1 MLPLFSYSM
10 KEIIVVMWAAE
21 EEGNTFLCTTFE
33 SRARAERKIGQ
44 LYMNGT
50 PFRYKRIPGAS
61 TLEYIL
67 WVREE
72 LVEELKKGLK

>member
-1 MLPLFSYSM
+1 M

-21 EEGNTFLCTTFE
+21 YEEDTFLCTTFE

-44 LYMNGT
+44 LYMNGV
-50 PFRYKRIPGAS
+50 PFRYKQLPYLTS
-61 TLEYIL
+61 LEYIY

-72 LVEELKKGLK
+72 MVEELKKGLK

>member
-1 MLPLFSYSM
+1 M
-10 KEIIVVMWAAE
+10 KEIIVVMWAE
-21 EEGNTFLCTTFE
+21 EKDTFLCTTFE

-44 LYMNGT
+44 LYMNGV
-50 PFRYKRIPGAS
+50 PFRYKRIPAPV

-72 LVEELKKGLK
+72 LVEELKKGL